1 VSTDQI
7 MKSAEELSSMADKV
21 AGFGISAN
29 LILIFACLKKDIS
42 SWVQSQ
48 PKAFMIGTCVAGL
61 LYITAVW
68 VLHYGESY
76 VLGAAEPPGGP
87 PLLVS
92 LWLAWAR
99 TLGIAV
105 FTAIGMLVVWGASK
119 PR

>member
-1 VSTDQI
+1 VSFEVTTA
-7 MKSAEELSSMADKV
+7 AEQMSSMADKV

-29 LILIFACLKKDIS
+29 LVLIFACLKRDIS
-42 SWVQSQ
+42 TWVQSQ

-61 LYITAVW
+61 LYVTAVW
-68 VLHYGESY
+68 LLHYGESY
-76 VLGAAEPPGGP
+76 VLGASQQPGDP
-87 PLLVS
+87 ELLVS
-92 LWLAWAR
+92 VWLAWAR